1 MKSLIHS
8 LLKSFFKFIFK
19 NTDHFLAKSTR
30 IAFHKKFKS
39 FGKHLFYENKTESYI
54 LNRNETISNSIFIN
68 DEFDFDK
75 IKKVL
80 KIIKKK
86 YYLVDIGANIGSI
99 SLPAIKRNYFKQAI
113 CFEPDKA
120 SFRLLKANILINDIE
135 NKMSAFNLA
144 ISDKKGTK
152 KLLSDNKYNRGNNML
167 VENSAK
173 TSKNITLVKTDI
185 LDNFCSKLNKGNALI
200 KIDVQGHEG
209 NILKKAKK
217 TLTKKIPIM
226 LEFEPVTM
234 KKNWINDYKYLFMH
248 YNFFYNI
255 NDLNPKKNKL
265 TINALDELY
274 NSHLKNKTYTDLLF
288 I

>member
-8 LLKSFFKFIFK
+8 LLKFFFKIISN
-19 NTDHFLAKSTR
+19 NTDHFLFKSTR
-30 IAFHKKFKS
+30 IAFHKTYKS

-54 LNRNETISNSIFIN
+54 LHRNETISNSIFIDN
-68 DEFDFDK
+68 EFDFYK
-75 IKKVL
+75 IKRVL

-86 YYLVDIGANIGSI
+86 YYLLDIGANIGSI
-99 SLPAIKRNYFKQAI
+99 SLPAIKRDYFKKAI

-120 SFRLLKANILINDIE
+120 SYRLLKANILINDIE
-135 NKMSAFNLA
+135 DQMIAYNLA
-144 ISDKKGTK
+144 ISDKKGTQ
-152 KLLSDNKYNRGNNML
+152 KLLSDNKNNRGNNML
-167 VENSAK
+167 VRNDTK
-173 TSKNITLVKTDI
+173 MSKNITLVETDI
-185 LDNFCSKLNKGNALI
+185 LDNFCKKLNKENALI

-209 NILKKAKK
+209 EILKKAKK

-234 KKNWINDYKYLFMH
+234 KKNWINDYKYIFMY

-255 NDLNPKKNKL
+255 NDLKLKKNKL
-265 TINALDELY
+265 TVNAINDLY
-274 NSHLKNKTYTDLLF
+274 NSLLKSRKYTDLLF